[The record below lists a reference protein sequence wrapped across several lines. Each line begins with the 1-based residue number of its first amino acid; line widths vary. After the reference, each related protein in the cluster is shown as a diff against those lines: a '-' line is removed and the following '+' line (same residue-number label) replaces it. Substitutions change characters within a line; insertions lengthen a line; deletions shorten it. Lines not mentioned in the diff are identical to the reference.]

1 MARGISTGKAPETFR
16 TLALGRCARVAQN
29 SAFNYLLMGAF
40 ESEDVPFVDDDSEE
54 EVDFDEALLS
64 DLPDSPELDFRA

>member
-1 MARGISTGKAPETFR
+1 
-16 TLALGRCARVAQN
+16 
-29 SAFNYLLMGAF
+29 MGAF
-40 ESEDVPFVDDDSEE
+40 ESEDVPLEDEDSED